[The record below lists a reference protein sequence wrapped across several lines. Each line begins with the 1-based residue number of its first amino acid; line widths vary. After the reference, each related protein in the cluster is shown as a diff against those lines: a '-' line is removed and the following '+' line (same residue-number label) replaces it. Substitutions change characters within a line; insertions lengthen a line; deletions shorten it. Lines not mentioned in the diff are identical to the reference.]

1 MNKFNLYCKVSSEW
15 LAGRAT
21 LAGALKRAQVLAD
34 KSGFPVRVAGDGK
47 QVIIHPVARG
57 EK

>member
-1 MNKFNLYCKVSSEW
+1 MNKFNLYCKIGSEW

-47 QVIIHPVARG
+47 QVIIQPKG
-57 EK
+57 F